1 MPGKDTRILMMGSC
15 FSTEVGRR
23 LQEEGYDVVLN
34 PFGILFNPA
43 SIARSLERL
52 ESRQPFTEADVIS
65 REGQFC
71 SFHHHGSFRRET
83 PEAFLLNANAALQ
96 AGADAFDAADTV
108 VLTLGTAWVF
118 RHLARNIIVSNCHK
132 VPAREFSRERLSVDE
147 TVALLAPVV
156 ERHPEKR
163 WILTVSPVRHL
174 ADGPHG
180 NQVSKATLVL
190 AAEELCERFPQVCY
204 FPSYEIMVEEL
215 RESRWYA
222 ANGTHPSPEAVDL
235 IAERFRQNLGI

>member
-1 MPGKDTRILMMGSC
+1 MPDKTTPILMMGSC

-23 LQEEGYDVVLN
+23 LQEEGYNVTLN

-43 SIARSLERL
+43 SIANSLERL
-52 ESRQPFTEADVIS
+52 ESRKPFVPGDVIP

-71 SFHHHGSFRRET
+71 SFHHHGCFRRET
-83 PEAFLLNANAALQ
+83 PEAFLLNANAALK
-96 AGADAFDAADTV
+96 AGADAFDAAQVV

-118 RHLARNIIVSNCHK
+118 RHIARNLIVSNCHK

-147 TVALLAPVV
+147 TEALLASII
-156 ERHPEKR
+156 ERHPDKR

-174 ADGPHG
+174 ADGLHG

-190 AAEELCERFPQVCY
+190 AADALVERFPNVEY
-204 FPSYEIMVEEL
+204 FPSYEIMTDEL
-215 RESRWYA
+215 REPRWYA
-222 ANGTHPSPEAVDL
+222 ENGTHPSPEAVDL
-235 IAERFRQNLGI
+235 IAERFKKIL

>member
-1 MPGKDTRILMMGSC
+1 MPDKTTPILMMGSC

-23 LQEEGYDVVLN
+23 LQEEGYCVTLN

-43 SIARSLERL
+43 SIAHSLERL
-52 ESRQPFTEADVIS
+52 ERRKPFTPDDVIP

-83 PEAFLLNANAALQ
+83 PEAFLLNANAALK
-96 AGADAFDAADTV
+96 AGADAFDSAQIV

-147 TVALLAPVV
+147 TVTLLAPIV

-174 ADGPHG
+174 ADGLHG

-190 AAEELCERFPQVCY
+190 AADVLTERFPNVEY
-204 FPSYEIMVEEL
+204 FPSYEIMTDEL
-215 RESRWYA
+215 REPRWYA
-222 ANGTHPSPEAVDL
+222 ENGTHPSPEAVDL
-235 IAERFRQNLGI
+235 ITGRFKAFL